1 MSDAVQP
8 FATSK
13 NYSRFRIRL
22 VAGVLSVA
30 ILIVAA
36 VFWKIYTAHVN
47 ERQAAVA
54 QTQTFAQAIDA
65 HVTGAIQSVDSSLT
79 GFASV
84 IRLLDPKKDDS
95 VEKIQHLLAEPGS
108 AFNTNFAM
116 LYVNA
121 EGRGVAASNDLPVKG
136 VYYGDRDYFRAHS
149 SGRHEKGLY
158 IGGPDIGRVS
168 KQRSFVMSRR
178 VEDTDGRFLGVI
190 AAPMNAASFASV
202 FENALFSKGA
212 SIGLIHRS
220 GKVIARTPGFEGSFA
235 ADISDAALFR
245 HLPVSAIGTYRS
257 ASAVDNQ
264 QRVLSYR
271 TLKDLPLVVVV
282 RSPET
287 TLQRNFQRDIAIGSA
302 GILAMS
308 ILMFAIGYFALRSY
322 ARLEQ
327 SEVNYRQLYRSV
339 QAAERALFKNES
351 RLRTITD
358 NLPVLISYI
367 DLEHR
372 FRFANRTFE
381 NWFNLT
387 SAEIIDK
394 PAENVFSTEMYQT
407 RKDHIQRAMSGHRV
421 EFDSASE
428 VLGVTRYLH
437 TIYVPEITQDGNVM
451 GIYAL
456 GIDTTALKESERQL
470 RQLAQFDSLTGLP
483 NRSYFSERLAG
494 AAARCRR
501 NGQPMAVMFLDV
513 DHFKS
518 INDRFGHSAGDAVLT
533 EFAARLKAVLR
544 ATDTVGRWAGDEFV
558 IAVEEQRSPAET
570 EYVAI
575 KILERISE
583 PFAVAGEQ
591 MTITTSIGIT
601 FVYPGDIAPA
611 EILDRA
617 DKALYKAKEAGR
629 NTYHQEV

>member
-22 VAGVLSVA
+22 VTGVFSVA

-36 VFWKIYTAHVN
+36 VFWKIYTAHIN
-47 ERQAAVA
+47 EEKAAVE

-65 HVTGAIQSVDSSLT
+65 HVAGAIQSVDLSLI
-79 GFASV
+79 GFANA
-84 IRLLDPKKDDS
+84 IRLLDPEKVDS
-95 VEKIQHLLAEPGS
+95 AARIQQLLSVPGS
-108 AFNTNFAM
+108 TFNTNFAM

-121 EGRGVAASNDLPVKG
+121 DGFGVAASDNPPVKD

-149 SGRHEKGLY
+149 SGRHGRGLY
-158 IGGPDIGRVS
+158 IGEPDIGRVS
-168 KQRSFVMSRR
+168 KQRSFAISRR
-178 VEDTDGRFLGVI
+178 VEDADGKFIGVI

-202 FENALFSKGA
+202 FENALFRKGV
-212 SIGLIHRS
+212 SIELVHRS
-220 GKVIARTPGFEGSFA
+220 GKVITRVPGFEESFA

-245 HLPVSAIGTYRS
+245 HLPVSASGTYRS
-257 ASAVDNQ
+257 TSAVDEQ
-264 QRVLSYR
+264 QSMLSYR
-271 TLKDLPLVVVV
+271 TLKDLPLVVIVG
-282 RSPET
+282 SPET

-302 GILAMS
+302 GVLAMS
-308 ILMFAIGYFALRSY
+308 VLMFAIGYFALRSY

-381 NWFNLT
+381 NWFNRT
-387 SAEIIDK
+387 AAEIIDR
-394 PAENVFSTEMYQT
+394 PADSVFGTEMYQT
-407 RKDHIQRAMSGHRV
+407 RRDHIQRAMSGQRV

-428 VLGVTRYLH
+428 MLGVTRYLH
-437 TIYVPEITQDGNVM
+437 TIYVPEIAQDGNVM

-494 AAARCRR
+494 AVARCRR

-518 INDRFGHSAGDAVLT
+518 INDRFGHSAGDDVLK
-533 EFAARLKAVLR
+533 EFAARLKAGLR
-544 ATDTVGRWAGDEFV
+544 ETDTVGRWAGDEFV

-570 EYVAI
+570 EYIAI

-583 PFAVAGEQ
+583 PFTVAGEH

-601 FVYPGDIAPA
+601 FVYPGEIAPS